1 MFITLMKKIDGQNLQ
16 FHMDLGNLE
25 IIYRNYEY
33 RKFTEF

>member
-1 MFITLMKKIDGQNLQ
+1 MFITLMKKVDGQNLQ
-16 FHMDLGNLE
+16 SDMDLGDLE